1 MLKSAFY
8 FIVPGRTSTFAIYGK
23 NNCGKIGSDFF
34 RKIEHFPR
42 SFANKNA
49 ESIQNKQTKSIQ
61 SISPF
66 KEIIHH

>member
-1 MLKSAFY
+1 MGKTIAGKSAR
-8 FIVPGRTSTFAIYGK
+8 I
-23 NNCGKIGSDFF
+23 FF
-34 RKIEHFPR
+34 RMFAKIEHFPCS

>member
-1 MLKSAFY
+1 MGKTIAGKSAR
-8 FIVPGRTSTFAIYGK
+8 I
-23 NNCGKIGSDFF
+23 FF

-66 KEIIHH
+66 KEIIHRL

>member
-1 MLKSAFY
+1 MGKTIAGKSAR
-8 FIVPGRTSTFAIYGK
+8 I
-23 NNCGKIGSDFF
+23 FF
-34 RKIEHFPR
+34 RMFAKIEHFPR